1 MAHPGTKE
9 AFPGAVE
16 ANTGTYVPSSCDIYF
31 LDKMVPGRQRVQLS
45 PVTMAFS
52 QLVH

>member
-16 ANTGTYVPSSCDIYF
+16 VNTGMYHLVCDIYF
-31 LDKMVPGRQRVQLS
+31 FDKMVPGRQQ
-45 PVTMAFS
+45 VTMDFS
-52 QLVH
+52 QLVQ